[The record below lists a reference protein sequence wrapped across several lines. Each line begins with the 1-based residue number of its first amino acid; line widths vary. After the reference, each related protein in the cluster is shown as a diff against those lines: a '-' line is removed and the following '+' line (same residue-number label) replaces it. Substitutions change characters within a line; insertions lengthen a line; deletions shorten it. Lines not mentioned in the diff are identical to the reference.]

1 MTFAAVVFLLFAV
14 SLSGQ
19 ESSKENGI
27 RAFRDVASVLTS
39 PRCLNCHVPGDSPLQ
54 GDGNR
59 VHNMK
64 VARGPEGEGGSPA
77 MHCSNCHQDENVATP
92 HGPPGAS
99 AWRMPGATT
108 RMAWQ
113 GLTTAQLCRSVK
125 EPATNGKRS
134 LGELIEHVSSDKIV
148 NWGWNPGPGR
158 TLPPVSHEL
167 FVQRVKEWAAAGAP
181 CPE

>member
-1 MTFAAVVFLLFAV
+1 MRTAGWLMFILGV

-39 PRCLNCHVPGDSPLQ
+39 PRCLNCHVPGDGPLQ

-64 VARGPEGEGGSPA
+64 VARGAEGEGGSPV
-77 MHCSNCHQDENVATP
+77 MHCSNCHQEENVATP

-99 AWRMPGATT
+99 GWRMPGAAT

-113 GLTTAQLCRSVK
+113 DLTTAQLCKSVK

-134 LGELIEHVSSDKIV
+134 MTELIEHVSSDKIV
-148 NWGWNPGPGR
+148 NWGWNMFDQFCHR
-158 TLPPVSHEL
+158 TL
-167 FVQRVKEWAAAGAP
+167 
-181 CPE
+181 